1 MNLCCSS
8 RCSALLVKAEAFQM
22 HLVALYWKSRTE
34 TEDDQKHDMKE
45 GIVLLLVLTEDFILN
60 CSLLS
65 SYSLISSWI
74 AEYYLLIW
82 RGAFEI
88 LDFNVTLSI

>member
-1 MNLCCSS
+1 
-8 RCSALLVKAEAFQM
+8 
-22 HLVALYWKSRTE
+22 
-34 TEDDQKHDMKE
+34 MKE